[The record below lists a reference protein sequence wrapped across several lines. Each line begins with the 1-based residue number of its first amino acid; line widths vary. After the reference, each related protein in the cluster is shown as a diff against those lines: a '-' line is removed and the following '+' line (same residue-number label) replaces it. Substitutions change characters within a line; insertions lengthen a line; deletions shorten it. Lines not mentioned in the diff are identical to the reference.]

1 MSRLNV
7 VQTAMGLFQAG
18 KPDDAKAALRK
29 HLAKAPGDVA
39 ALKLLGAL
47 HGELHEDEESLAVMQ
62 RAVAV
67 APKDAEAR
75 FMLGNIATIVRQYRV
90 GAEAYEKT
98 VALQPTNMQAYDGLA
113 KCLMSLGE
121 FDRAM
126 EWYERAISLDPGN
139 TDTYHRMGT
148 TLALLGRVGEGMRA
162 ARRGLALRP
171 DDPALLEFVVY
182 YQNFLDDVEP
192 LRHREEHAALGRSV
206 AARIGVGGP
215 FRNVMDP
222 EKPLRV
228 AFLSADY
235 YFHACAFFL
244 QGPLREFDRSRLKPF
259 LYAHPTKRDEYTE
272 LMKGLG
278 EWRDVSGMTPWEMRA
293 QAERDGIDVMIDCAG
308 WTDRLNMECCAL
320 RLAPV
325 QATYLGYPNTTGVP
339 GVDYR
344 IIDAQTDPPGSED
357 QCTERLARL
366 DGCFLCFEPPVGAP
380 RQQGEPPC
388 CEPGP
393 DGEPGPVTFGT
404 FNRMMKVGDRALETW
419 ARVMREVPGSRL
431 LIKIQI
437 AAEEVAPN
445 FIAKFERLGVS
456 RDRIITSE
464 WAKKPGEHFPMYRRM
479 DIALDSFPY
488 NGTTTT
494 CEALWSGV
502 PVVALAGGT
511 HRARVGVSLL
521 HAVGAPELV
530 AKSEDDYVRI
540 AAGLAGDR
548 ARLREYHAT
557 LRGRMERSPLMD
569 AKGFAQ
575 RFETLV
581 RGMWREACG
590 RRGS

>member
-1 MSRLNV
+1 MSRVNA
-7 VQTAMGLFQAG
+7 VQSAMGLFQAG
-18 KPDDAKAALRK
+18 KPEEAKATLRK
-29 HLAKAPGDVA
+29 HLARAPGDVG

-75 FMLGNIATIVRQYRV
+75 FMLGNIATIVRKYRI
-90 GAEAYEKT
+90 GAEAYERT
-98 VALQPTNMQAYDGLA
+98 VALQPANLQAYDGLA

-126 EWYERAISLDPGN
+126 DWYERAIALDPGN

-148 TLALLGRVGEGMRA
+148 TLALLGRVGEGLAA
-162 ARRGLALRP
+162 ARRGLAVKP

-182 YQNFLDDVEP
+182 YQNFLDGVDP
-192 LRHREEHAALGRSV
+192 RRHREEHAALGRTV
-206 AARIGVGGP
+206 AARIGAGGP
-215 FRNVMDP
+215 FRNQMDP

-244 QGPLREFDRSRLKPF
+244 QGPLREFDRSRLTPF

-272 LMKGLG
+272 LMRRLG
-278 EWRDVSGMTPWEMRA
+278 EWRDMSGMTPWEIRA
-293 QAERDGIDVMIDCAG
+293 QAERDGIDVLIDCAG

-325 QATYLGYPNTTGVP
+325 QATYLGYPNTTGLP
-339 GVDYR
+339 GMDYR
-344 IIDAQTDPPGSED
+344 IIDVHTDPPGSEEH
-357 QCTERLARL
+357 CTERLARL
-366 DGCFLCFEPPVGAP
+366 GECFLCFEPPIGAP
-380 RQQGEPPC
+380 RQEGEPPC
-388 CEPGP
+388 A
-393 DGEPGPVTFGT
+393 DSGPVTFGT
-404 FNRMMKVGDRALETW
+404 FNRMMKVGDRALQTW
-419 ARVMREVPGSRL
+419 ARVLREVPDSRL

-502 PVVALAGGT
+502 PVVALAGST

-521 HAVGAPELV
+521 HAVGLTELV
-530 AKSEDDYVRI
+530 AADEDEYVRI

-548 ARLREYHAT
+548 ARLRHYHAT
-557 LRGRMERSPLMD
+557 LRGRMEGSPLMD
-569 AKGFAQ
+569 ARGFAA
-575 RFETLV
+575 RFEALV

-590 RRGS
+590 RHGS